1 MKFGV
6 SIFVTHFSAGPAEI
20 AVEAERLGFESLFVS
35 EHSHIP
41 VDTQF
46 ALGGDVPM
54 AYRSMLDP
62 FVALGAAAAVTRTI
76 TLGTAIC
83 ILPQHDPIHC
93 AKAVSTL
100 DQVSG
105 GRIVFGIGAGWN
117 PPEMEN
123 HGVAFGN
130 RFKVMRE
137 RAEAIRRLWTEDE
150 AEYHGDFVDFSRSWQ
165 WPKPLQKPH
174 PPILVAGAGAGVIKR
189 AVGYGDGWMPVIAS
203 QWHESMRGK
212 MTPLHELPMMV
223 AEQRQLEEA
232 AGRGRTSI
240 TALGLPPTAEF
251 IDALEEN
258 GVERMVFGLPHD
270 GREQAFAQLQAYAD
284 AISAYR
290 GA

>member
-20 AVEAERLGFESLFVS
+20 AAEAERLGFESMFVS

-46 ALGGDVPM
+46 PLSDSVPM

-62 FVALGAAAAVTRTI
+62 FVALGAAAAVTKTI
-76 TLGTAIC
+76 KLGTAIC
-83 ILPQHDPIHC
+83 ILPQHDAIHC

-123 HGVAFGN
+123 HGVSFGT

-137 RAEAIRRLWTEDE
+137 SVEAMKRLWTEEE
-150 AEYHGDFVDFSRSWQ
+150 AEYQGEFVRFSRSWQ
-165 WPKPLQKPH
+165 WPKPVQTPH
-174 PPILVAGAGAGVIKR
+174 PPIIVAGAGAGVLKR
-189 AVGYGDGWMPVIAS
+189 AVGYGDGWMPVLTP
-203 QWHESMRGK
+203 QWHESLRGK
-212 MTPLHELPMMV
+212 MTPLQELPEMV
-223 AEQRQLEEA
+223 AEMRQLEEA

-240 TALGLPPTAEF
+240 TALGLPPTAEY
-251 IDALEEN
+251 IDTLEEN

-270 GREQAFAQLQAYAD
+270 GREQAFDQLQAYAD
-284 AISAYR
+284 AIAGYR